1 MPAPAAFAAHIFAAI
16 AIPACVHAR
25 TELVQRKGTLRATV
39 DKDLFYSNLRGALGD
54 TLGCGEDVP
63 DKRKEKLAAIEKKLL
78 PIWNSL
84 PKSASGRIERPLLR
98 YIAHRY
104 FVGTSSIMIRGFERS
119 LQPNQSFVG
128 SADILSRQVPAYLE
142 AALESQHAQE
152 HGFDLHDAVHM
163 VAMLRKLISDSDA
176 ALLEKVYE
184 AQRKSTARPL
194 TRVGLEQVLHEYMV
208 HWLLG
213 DDAESIQTFLE
224 DKYRL
229 DAAFPRWS
237 EITGLQVGEIKAF
250 DFERGRARAGM
261 ALSGYSFSDAQ
272 EIVGRITSSFASFWD
287 DECSDMRDKL
297 IVMDKHHTG
306 RVPLSRFYS
315 KRLSAEW
322 RFAESEDYLRELGAL
337 DETSR
342 WHGKEVIIPNYIGA
356 ASNCIVATPHYLVCC
371 MDSCEGILGELE
383 AGINA
388 AVAAPAEILAL
399 VMNMSSQTSVD
410 DEEPPKLEGSL
421 SRQLDEIASAHGG
434 KVPLHGRLFAQWLH
448 HAYPRECPYPH
459 VSGTTS
465 PRRASEWLEAGREP
479 SATEEE
485 MLRVVEDYQA
495 SLASEEVLR
504 RAAPETSG
512 GEEDGL
518 CSSMWTME
526 EELVDRRR
534 HEAERRPSGL
544 RAVGLLAS
552 LLAAGGSVATL
563 LWRTLASSVPADVL
577 PVFRG
582 KGGYCGT
589 KGGKY
594 I

>member
-39 DKDLFYSNLRGALGD
+39 DKDLFYSNLRDALGD

-128 SADILSRQVPAYLE
+128 SADILSQQVPAYLE

-213 DDAESIQTFLE
+213 DDAESIQIFLE

-297 IVMDKHHTG
+297 IDMDKHHTG

-448 HAYPRECPYPH
+448 YAFPRECPFPH
-459 VSGTTS
+459 RSGATSQKAPSEFGDYVVSEHD
-465 PRRASEWLEAGREP
+465 RRKHADAQLEVP
-479 SATEEE
+479 
-485 MLRVVEDYQA
+485 VEVQK
-495 SLASEEVLR
+495 
-504 RAAPETSG
+504 
-512 GEEDGL
+512 EDTQWMSQW
-518 CSSMWTME
+518 SSE
-526 EELVDRRR
+526 EELQSEYAMD
-534 HEAERRPSGL
+534 L
-544 RAVGLLAS
+544 RAPWEVRPVAGAVAVLLLVAAGVTGAFGWSANSKASGS
-552 LLAAGGSVATL
+552 LLPQ
-563 LWRTLASSVPADVL
+563 RQ
-577 PVFRG
+577 G
-582 KGGYCGT
+582 KAHF
-589 KGGKY
+589 